1 MIRQNIARIALL
13 ATTLLVAISSPV
25 AARQWKDRT
34 IMTFSE
40 PVKVPGAVLSAGAYV
55 FELVDPASATD
66 VIKIT
71 DRAGSRIY
79 ALTHAVPTIRSV
91 ATEDVI
97 LLFTPMDH
105 TTMPAIRG
113 WYPQGGRHGYLFV
126 YPRDEARLMAN
137 RTRSLVLSRDVDDTS
152 RQGGTIV
159 VFDPLGGSSEWV
171 QETSTQDEWNAWV
184 EAEQARRSSE
194 ADRNWDESTTAI
206 VADSPKG
213 LQVKVDEVEDHPE
226 RYFDKVLS
234 IDGKV
239 DEVYGPHLFELDQP
253 DWGAESGDLLVYV
266 PELSMAAVS
275 EDDRVTVTGSLERFS
290 RSSLIFGSR
299 WMEVDGILDKNLDRE
314 PVLVATRIVGG
325 DSDRVMLITPA
336 SDRSSSAPS
345 GLLRAIT
352 DAGLIGRGGSTLVG
366 RRVDLPSV
374 RILSVSGDDGLFVRA
389 GNRTLFVLVDDPDQ
403 MKFRIGDDVRLE
415 GTVLAM
421 PAGMARDLWMPSETN
436 AVIYVYADQIGPRK

>member
-1 MIRQNIARIALL
+1 MIRQNIARIAVL

-137 RTRSLVLSRDVDDTS
+137 RTRSLVLSRDVD
-152 RQGGTIV
+152 G
-159 VFDPLGGSSEWV
+159 F
-171 QETSTQDEWNAWV
+171 
-184 EAEQARRSSE
+184 
-194 ADRNWDESTTAI
+194 
-206 VADSPKG
+206 
-213 LQVKVDEVEDHPE
+213 
-226 RYFDKVLS
+226 
-234 IDGKV
+234 
-239 DEVYGPHLFELDQP
+239 
-253 DWGAESGDLLVYV
+253 
-266 PELSMAAVS
+266 
-275 EDDRVTVTGSLERFS
+275 
-290 RSSLIFGSR
+290 
-299 WMEVDGILDKNLDRE
+299 
-314 PVLVATRIVGG
+314 
-325 DSDRVMLITPA
+325 
-336 SDRSSSAPS
+336 
-345 GLLRAIT
+345 
-352 DAGLIGRGGSTLVG
+352 
-366 RRVDLPSV
+366 
-374 RILSVSGDDGLFVRA
+374 
-389 GNRTLFVLVDDPDQ
+389 
-403 MKFRIGDDVRLE
+403 
-415 GTVLAM
+415 
-421 PAGMARDLWMPSETN
+421 ARDLARLDRDERLRAAISWAARADVHTRFSAISVVKQVEQ
-436 AVIYVYADQIGPRK
+436 VYRGLLEPMAA